1 MCVTSV
7 PKAVPKAVPEA
18 VPKAAPKAAPE
29 AVPVAAPEAAP
40 AAGAR
45 RLAHGGWCTAAPGA
59 AQQSTSERRVDLNS
73 AEEFQALKRK
83 VVSTSKESGDGSVT
97 REIL

>member
-1 MCVTSV
+1 MASVASAENRKVT
-7 PKAVPKAVPEA
+7 EA

-29 AVPVAAPEAAP
+29 AVPEAAPEAAP

-59 AQQSTSERRVDLNS
+59 AQQSTSERRVDLDS
-73 AEEFQALKRK
+73 TEQFHALKRK